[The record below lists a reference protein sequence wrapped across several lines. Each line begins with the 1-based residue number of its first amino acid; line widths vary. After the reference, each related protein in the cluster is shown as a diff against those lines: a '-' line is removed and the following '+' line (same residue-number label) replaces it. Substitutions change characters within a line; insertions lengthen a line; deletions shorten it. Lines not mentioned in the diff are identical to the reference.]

1 MKNDLKKL
9 NYKNFIMLTI
19 AGFINAF
26 GITVFLMP
34 VNLYDSGISGTSML
48 LGYLTPDYLSLSI
61 FLLVLN
67 LPLFLYGLKR
77 QGLAFTIYACY
88 AVACYSLF
96 SWLITDVL
104 PIDVSLASPLAENDL
119 VLCSLFGG
127 VISGVG
133 SGLAVRFGGAMD
145 GIEVLAVIFSKKLG
159 MTVGTFVMIYNV
171 ILYIACGFIFES
183 WVLPLYS
190 IIAYFAALKTLDF
203 IVEGISRSK
212 AALIVTT
219 LPDEVGKALGD
230 AFGCGI
236 TEIPAKGG
244 YSGTPRTVLYFV
256 VNGAVVIMR
265 PSKSV
270 QDLELKSVKK
280 KYKSKGFA
288 AGCSREV
295 IERGADML
303 GWSLD
308 ELIERTIEALR
319 TFRD

>member
-1 MKNDLKKL
+1 MKNELKKL
-9 NYKNFIMLTI
+9 NCRNFIMLTI

-48 LGYLTPDYLSLSI
+48 IGYLTPEYLTLSM
-61 FLLVLN
+61 FLIALN
-67 LPLFLYGLKR
+67 IPLFLYGLRR
-77 QGLAFTIYACY
+77 QGLAFTVYACY
-88 AVACYSLF
+88 AVACYSFF
-96 SWLITDVL
+96 SWLITDIL

-171 ILYIACGFIFES
+171 ILYIVCGFVFSS

-212 AALIVTT
+212 AAFIVTVS
-219 LPDEVGKALGD
+219 PEEVVRALSD
-230 AFGCGI
+230 AFGCGV

-244 YSGTPRTVLYFV
+244 YSGTERTMLYFV
-256 VNGAVVIMR
+256 VNRFQIGRMR
-265 PSKSV
+265 GIVHEIDPCA
-270 QDLELKSVKK
+270 
-280 KYKSKGFA
+280 YITIN
-288 AGCSREV
+288 EV
-295 IERGADML
+295 ADIF
-303 GWSLD
+303 SANHD
-308 ELIERTIEALR
+308 TEKEKQNA
-319 TFRD
+319 